1 MRRATPG
8 GRRGLILYHAF
19 IPWSNAALGYS
30 RLHEEP
36 TAVDNGRHW
45 FSMPHTPLLSRI
57 HRMAGRVA
65 CEQGHLVSRRGF
77 LSAAAAAAIP
87 AVAQTSQRIVIVG
100 AGLAGLTCAYRLAQR
115 GIDADIYDANSRLG
129 GRCWSLTQGFDD
141 AQIVERGGELIDQ
154 GHTAIRQLCQQLRLP
169 LDNLLAAEPNGTEPF
184 YYFQGARYSY
194 NDAVNDLKSIWKKLH
209 SDLSAASYPTT
220 YYQSTER
227 GRQLDAMSI
236 IDWLNE
242 TVPGGASSRLGQLL
256 DVAYNIEY
264 GEECSQQCSLNL
276 LYLLGYA
283 GPGQL
288 RLFGPSNEKYHVR
301 GGNDQIAAR
310 LAAPL
315 SSRIRPGYALT
326 AIRREVAGQYT
337 LSFRRGGRKEE
348 VTADRVVL
356 ALPFSIL
363 RTLDFGNAGFSARKS
378 MAIREQGMGAN
389 AKLHLQFRTRHW
401 NALGNNGD
409 SYSSTGYQATWEVT
423 RAQPGTSGVLVNYT
437 GGDTARAAGK
447 TQPKTV
453 LARIEP
459 VMPGLSAQWNG
470 KWQLEDWPSNPL
482 TRGSYSYWKV
492 GQYRRFAGVEREI
505 EGNCHFCGEHTS
517 LDFQGYLN
525 GAVETGER
533 AAAEVV
539 SALGK

>member
-1 MRRATPG
+1 
-8 GRRGLILYHAF
+8 
-19 IPWSNAALGYS
+19 
-30 RLHEEP
+30 
-36 TAVDNGRHW
+36 
-45 FSMPHTPLLSRI
+45 MPHTPLLSRI
-57 HRMAGRVA
+57 HDMARRVA
-65 CEQGHLVSRRGF
+65 REQPLTLSRRG
-77 LSAAAAAAIP
+77 LLTIAAAAAVP
-87 AVAQTSQRIVIVG
+87 ALAQPSRRVVVVG
-100 AGLAGLTCAYRLAQR
+100 AGLAGLTCAYRLAQK
-115 GIDADIYDANSRLG
+115 GIHADIYDANPRLG

-154 GHTAIRQLCQQLRLP
+154 GHTAIRQLCQELRLP

-184 YYFQGARYSY
+184 YYFHGGPYAYK
-194 NDAVNDLKSIWKKLH
+194 DAVNDLKSIWKKLH

-220 YYQSTER
+220 YYQSTQR
-227 GRQLDAMSI
+227 GRELDAMSV

-242 TVPGGASSRLGQLL
+242 SVPGGASSRFGRLL

-283 GPGQL
+283 GPGRL

-301 GGNDQIAAR
+301 GGNDQIVAG
-310 LAAPL
+310 LAQPL
-315 SSRIRPGYALT
+315 ASRIRTGYALT
-326 AIRREVAGQYT
+326 AIRREPAGQYT
-337 LSFRRGGRKEE
+337 LSFRNGKRRED
-348 VTADRVVL
+348 VAADRVVL

-363 RTLDFGNAGFSARKS
+363 RTLDYANAGFTPRKLT
-378 MAIREQGMGAN
+378 AIREQGMGAN

-401 NALGNNGD
+401 NTLGNNGD
-409 SYSSTGYQATWEVT
+409 SYSDTGYQATWEVT
-423 RAQPGTSGVLVNYT
+423 RAQPGTSGILVNYT
-437 GGDTARAAGK
+437 GGDVARAAAR
-447 TQPKTV
+447 TTPQTV

-482 TRGSYSYWKV
+482 TRGSYSFWKV
-492 GQYRRFAGVEREI
+492 GQYTRFAGVEGEI

-533 AAAEVV
+533 AAAEVI
-539 SALGK
+539 AAIGK